1 MDTIK
6 TIELADFKAIT
17 GWSNRRIGQV
27 LGIGD
32 GQIHLYMKGKTDFPI
47 RYKATLYVEAVT
59 HTKNLAD
66 KLGYTLK
73 PKTK

>member
-6 TIELADFKAIT
+6 TIDLPDFKAMT
-17 GWSNRRIGQV
+17 GGPNRQIGKA

-32 GQIHLYMKGKTDFPI
+32 AQIYLYMSGRTEFPV
-47 RYKATLYVEAVT
+47 RHKATLYVEAVT

-73 PKTK
+73 PKKD